1 MINDYTK
8 FDSDYMFQV
17 PTHVYIYI
25 YMPSYVSG
33 IDALIGLHSKQKIPP
48 PLRSFDNDIICIA
61 CLRGFFFVCCCCL

>member
-33 IDALIGLHSKQKIPP
+33 IDALIDYIPNKRFLLP
-48 PLRSFDNDIICIA
+48 YDRLIMI
-61 CLRGFFFVCCCCL
+61 LYV